1 MLTLGRQR
9 LRTHG
14 AAVVVVALTALLALV
29 VLGVLQLLG
38 QVVTDAAARGTMTAA
53 TLQDRTISVGG
64 SVRMDRL
71 ERTRAT
77 IVDAAAA
84 QPGATVTEV
93 LEPISRGIAGRAETD
108 RAVVNVLPDLE
119 RHLRVTSG
127 RLPRPGADPLEV
139 V

>member
-53 TLQDRTISVGG
+53 TLPDRTISVGG
-64 SVRMDRL
+64 SVRLDRL
-71 ERTRAT
+71 ERTR
-77 IVDAAAA
+77 
-84 QPGATVTEV
+84 
-93 LEPISRGIAGRAETD
+93 
-108 RAVVNVLPDLE
+108 
-119 RHLRVTSG
+119 
-127 RLPRPGADPLEV
+127 
-139 V
+139 